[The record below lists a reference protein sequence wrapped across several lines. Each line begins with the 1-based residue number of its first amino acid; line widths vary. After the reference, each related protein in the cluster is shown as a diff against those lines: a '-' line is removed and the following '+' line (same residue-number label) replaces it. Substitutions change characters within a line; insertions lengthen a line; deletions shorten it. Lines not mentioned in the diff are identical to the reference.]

1 MYMVSIGN
9 AIKPMQIYENMCGIH
24 GGCLDKL
31 QSAFDRYG
39 LSVAKPSS
47 SHGLSSIGSL
57 YGRAGHAIS
66 TVLGGFIVMNSDGS
80 TNDRMGPAQRQI
92 WIGEKLDRAA
102 RIPAETRHF

>member
-9 AIKPMQIYENMCGIH
+9 AIKPMQIYEYMCGIH

-47 SHGLSSIGSL
+47 SYGLSSVGSL

-80 TNDRMGPAQRQI
+80 TNDRIAPAQRQI

-102 RIPAETRHF
+102 GIPGATRHF

>member
-1 MYMVSIGN
+1 MVPYLMYMVSVGN
-9 AIKPMQIYENMCGIH
+9 AIKPMQIYKNMCGIH

-66 TVLGGFIVMNSDGS
+66 TVLGGIIVVNSDGS
-80 TNDRMGPAQRQI
+80 TNDRMRPAQRQI
-92 WIGEKLDRAA
+92 
-102 RIPAETRHF
+102 